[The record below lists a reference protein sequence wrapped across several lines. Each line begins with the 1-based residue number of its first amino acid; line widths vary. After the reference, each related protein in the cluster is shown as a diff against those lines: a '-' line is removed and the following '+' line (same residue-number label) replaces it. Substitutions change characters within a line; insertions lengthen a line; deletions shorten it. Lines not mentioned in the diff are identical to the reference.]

1 MCQGR
6 KWTLGWGLD
15 VGKENPS
22 MDGSNQWVQNMKHP
36 TQFKLGDIIIYFYCF
51 FITTVLYI
59 YIYTEIDIDL
69 DTNVDSDIDI
79 EMDIDMDID
88 MT

>member
-51 FITTVLYI
+51 LLLLFCI
-59 YIYTEIDIDL
+59 Y
-69 DTNVDSDIDI
+69 VDSDIDI
-79 EMDIDMDID
+79 EMHIDMDID